1 MADSLVVP
9 VLQSKSAVFDSLVYT
24 THYQHGFRRKRSCK
38 SQLLITTTDLFR
50 TMESEGI
57 TDAVVL
63 DFSKTFD
70 KVPQEFLMQK
80 LNHIDVHGNQ
90 R

>member
-1 MADSLVVP
+1 
-9 VLQSKSAVFDSLVYT
+9 
-24 THYQHGFRRKRSCK
+24 
-38 SQLLITTTDLFR
+38 
-50 TMESEGI
+50 MESEGI